1 MVSPLMQDEF
11 LMQYLLDANTFIQ
24 AKNQYYAMD
33 ICPGYWDWLEQEN
46 GLGRLGSISEIAREL
61 KRQDDELSCWVKER
75 DKPDF
80 FLPVD
85 DRQTQ
90 EVYAQIANYVVQHFE
105 EKHFAPFLG
114 VADPWLVAKAKT
126 TGAVLVT
133 HEALVPANSKK
144 VKIPNI
150 CQHFF
155 VQYISTF
162 SLLRRLEARFTL
174 QASS

>member
-1 MVSPLMQDEF
+1 
-11 LMQYLLDANTFIQ
+11 MQYLLDANTFIQ

-46 GLGRLGSISEIAREL
+46 GLGRVGSISEIAREL

-114 VADPWLVAKAKT
+114 VADPWLVAKAKENGSGFGYSRSI
-126 TGAVLVT
+126 GACKQQEGKNSEHLS
-133 HEALVPANSKK
+133 ALFCAVY
-144 VKIPNI
+144 
-150 CQHFF
+150 QYFF
-155 VQYISTF
+155 S
-162 SLLRRLEARFTL
+162 A
-174 QASS
+174 